1 MSIVVAPARA
11 LARVSTSSSRPAS
24 STPTTRL
31 PSRPARVFSSSSSQ
45 RITKRTR
52 PLALADDAP
61 LDVDAADAALDAVT
75 TTDPVVGAAF
85 ALAVVLLVVITGGM
99 GYVAF
104 REALDRNEEKNA
116 REEEA
121 RQRRVI
127 EANPNKVMERKSK
140 RRERVTPS
148 QMAAMTRLEEGGGE
162 DGAEVGGGNRRARRR
177 AARREGE
184 TRDEEAA

>member
-1 MSIVVAPARA
+1 MSIVVAPTRA
-11 LARVSTSSSRPAS
+11 LARVSTSFSRAAAS
-24 STPTTRL
+24 STTTRL
-31 PSRPARVFSSSSSQ
+31 SSRPARVSPSSSSQ
-45 RITKRTR
+45 RITKSTR
-52 PLALADDAP
+52 ALALADDAP

-127 EANPNKVMERKSK
+127 EANPNKVNERKSK

-148 QMAAMTRLEEGGGE
+148 QMAAMTRLEEAGGGE
-162 DGAEVGGGNRRARRR
+162 DAAAEVGGGNRRARRR

-184 TRDEEAA
+184 EAA

>member
-11 LARVSTSSSRPAS
+11 LARVSSSSSRVAS
-24 STPTTRL
+24 SSRTTRL
-31 PSRPARVFSSSSSQ
+31 PSRPARVSPSSSSQ
-45 RITKRTR
+45 RITKRTH
-52 PLALADDAP
+52 PLALADAAPP
-61 LDVDAADAALDAVT
+61 LDVDADAALDAVT
-75 TTDPVVGAAF
+75 TTDPIVAAAF

-127 EANPNKVMERKSK
+127 EANPNKVNERKSK

-148 QMAAMTRLEEGGGE
+148 QMAAMTRLEDGGGG
-162 DGAEVGGGNRRARRR
+162 DAAENGGGNRRARRR

>member
-11 LARVSTSSSRPAS
+11 LARVSSSSSRVAS
-24 STPTTRL
+24 SSRTTRL
-31 PSRPARVFSSSSSQ
+31 PSRPARVSPSSSSQ
-45 RITKRTR
+45 RITKRTH
-52 PLALADDAP
+52 PLALADAAP
-61 LDVDAADAALDAVT
+61 LDVDADAALDAVT
-75 TTDPVVGAAF
+75 TTDPIVAAAF

-127 EANPNKVMERKSK
+127 EANPNKVLERKSK

-148 QMAAMTRLEEGGGE
+148 QMAAMTRLEDGGGG
-162 DGAEVGGGNRRARRR
+162 DAAENGGGNRRARRR